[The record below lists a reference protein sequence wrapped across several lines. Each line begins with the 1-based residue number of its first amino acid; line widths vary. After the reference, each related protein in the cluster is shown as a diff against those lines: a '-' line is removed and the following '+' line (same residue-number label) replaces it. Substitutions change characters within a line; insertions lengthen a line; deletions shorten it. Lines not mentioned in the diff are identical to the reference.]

1 MANTAQ
7 TSAATAAEQETI
19 KAIEQK
25 LSGLSSI
32 MEGFKNGMSEFAK
45 VMTDEK
51 SQFFQNMSSIMF
63 GSMQRNDADRRAYEE
78 AKAQH
83 EETRQMAMGA
93 RGPERGQAGFWE
105 AAFAATPDKPE
116 EIQARATIKALTSDD
131 VKKQMQEAFSTAT
144 IKNAVSEGDSRTTG
158 EKALDFMGLGF
169 INKIKNRIQ
178 DRDII
183 HEEKANKKDKDSIAR
198 DMREKARL
206 EAAIRKAK
214 GPDGTGEDVT
224 ELVERLR
231 GVNSNIKDAEG
242 RLDARKRAADPYSD
256 LIEGDGLDARF
267 TGGKGVVI
275 GDSKGK
281 LADTLDNPSSPL
293 KVTDSKSDKDDDK
306 KRSISGVDEEAAA
319 EVEYEL
325 NTKARP
331 DFYKEG
337 TEAFKAINDGELSSG
352 IASSV
357 SSGLMSGVGSGVGKG
372 IADSLMPT
380 FMDKAKFKFFH
391 KDAEGAFPSGESG
404 DAKEIADTE
413 RYLNTQLRPDFY
425 KEGIKAFK
433 VINSGKLGVAAE
445 NESDGSGLTDMLP
458 DASEVIDAAK
468 DKVKKTF
475 DSAKYILDGPNAAT
489 QGTRDML
496 DNTVKT
502 MEERKRGW
510 DNERN
515 DAVIEH
521 SKAEKE
527 LEEGKWFG
535 FTMPWQ
541 FKQKAKVEKA
551 REKMNEENKKLGDF
565 TKAARERGI
574 SFDDQEAMM
583 KFKDEYDRAKGG
595 TGTAGNAGKQMPPN
609 ATTPG
614 ESVDPRKSETADEK
628 TAREEE
634 TLFRA
639 VKRALTDVDVQK
651 QNLENVKATGQ
662 QIDQAL
668 TGRK

>member
-32 MEGFKNGMSEFAK
+32 MEGFKNGMTEFAK

-83 EETRQMAMGA
+83 EETRKMAMGA

-131 VKKQMQEAFSTAT
+131 VKKHMQEAFSTAT

-214 GPDGTGEDVT
+214 GPDGTGEDAI

-231 GVNSNIKDAEG
+231 EVNSNIKDAEG

-267 TGGKGVVI
+267 IDGKGVVI

-380 FMDKAKFKFFH
+380 FMDKAKSKFFR
-391 KDAEGAFPSGESG
+391 KDAEGAFPSGETG

-425 KEGIKAFK
+425 KEGIRAFK
-433 VINSGKLGVAAE
+433 VINSGKLKVGE
-445 NESDGSGLTDMLP
+445 GESGNNESLIDTFKDMVPDLP
-458 DASEVIDAAK
+458 ELPGK
-468 DKVKKTF
+468 QKVKEVVDFIKE
-475 DSAKYILDGPNAAT
+475 GPNGASKNIKAF
-489 QGTRDML
+489 L
-496 DNTVKT
+496 DSTV
-502 MEERKRGW
+502 ENLENSKRGW
-510 DNERN
+510 DNEQK
-515 DAVIEH
+515 DAMIAH
-521 SKAEKE
+521 TKAEKE
-527 LEEGKWFG
+527 LEEGKLFG

-541 FKQKAKVEKA
+541 FRQVAKVKKAKVEMDEA
-551 REKMNEENKKLGDF
+551 SKKFGEF

-583 KFKDEYDRAKGG
+583 KFKDEYDHAKGG

-651 QNLENVKATGQ
+651 QNLENAKVTGQ
-662 QIDQAL
+662 QIDQSL